1 MYFGNIN
8 VKDSLNCILAH
19 TIVVN
24 KKKFSKGSI
33 ITEIDKNYFIL
44 NKIKT
49 IVCAKLDKN
58 DFHEDEA
65 ANIIAENFK
74 NNSIATEK
82 AYTGRA
88 NILANK
94 SGLLVLD
101 EEKIH
106 NFNKISDEITIATLN
121 NNSTVKKGEMIAT
134 IKIISFAVKANFI
147 QIIKNSIYK
156 KAISINPY
164 INKKCALILTH
175 YKKKNVKLNAISER
189 RINERLKKLNCSLDV
204 IFNCEHDSKEIS
216 KNINIILKKKID
228 LIMILGSSAIV
239 DIKDKIPEAINF
251 SKGKII
257 RFGMPVDPG
266 NLLLLGKIKKTHV
279 IGLPGCARSPSL
291 NGFDWVL
298 EKVISGTNI
307 TKLNISNMGVGGL
320 LKTLNIRAKTDM
332 KSKNYNITNII
343 LAAGQSKRMQ
353 EINKLLI
360 KIDNQTMIEKI
371 IDTSLKSAANNT
383 IIVLGYENDILQ
395 KLLNKKNITTI
406 VNKDY
411 FKGQS
416 SSLQLG
422 ISALKEDC
430 DAAIV
435 ILGDMPD
442 ISSRLIDQLIENYS
456 PNDNKSI
463 VIPTY
468 KNKKG
473 NPVLIDREFFPDIL
487 SIKGDNGAKDI
498 IKANKKY
505 IREIPQKNSA
515 IVQDIDT
522 KEDLAN
528 YIKD

>member
-19 TIVVN
+19 TIVINN
-24 KKKFSKGSI
+24 KKFAKGTI
-33 ITEIDKNYFIL
+33 ITEKDKSYFIN

-49 IVCAKLDKN
+49 IVCAKLGKN
-58 DFHEDEA
+58 DFHEDKA
-65 ANIIAENFK
+65 ANIIAETFK
-74 NNSIATEK
+74 NNSIASEK

-94 SGLLVLD
+94 SGLLVID

-106 NFNKISDEITIATLN
+106 KFNNISDDITIATLN

-134 IKIISFAVKANFI
+134 IKIISFAVKDSFI
-147 QIIKNSIYK
+147 NKIKNSIYK
-156 KAISINPY
+156 KAILINPY

-175 YKKKNVKLNAISER
+175 HKKQNVKLNAISER
-189 RINERLKKLNCSLDV
+189 RINDRLKNLNCSLD
-204 IFNCEHDSKEIS
+204 IISNCEHDTKEIS
-216 KNINIILKKKID
+216 KNINIILKQKID
-228 LIMILGSSAIV
+228 LLLILGSSAIV
-239 DIKDKIPEAINF
+239 DIKDKIPEAINN
-251 SKGKII
+251 SKGKIV

-266 NLLLLGKIKKTHV
+266 NLLLLGKIKNTHV

-320 LKTLNIRAKTDM
+320 LKTLNVRAKIEK
-332 KSKNYNITNII
+332 KSKNYNVTNII
-343 LAAGQSKRMQ
+343 LAAGQSKRMHK
-353 EINKLLI
+353 INKLLI
-360 KIDNQTMIEKI
+360 KIANETIIEKI
-371 IDTSLKSAANNT
+371 VDNSLKSIANNT
-383 IIVLGYENDILQ
+383 IVVLGYESDILQ
-395 KLLNKKNITTI
+395 RLLNNKNITTI
-406 VNKDY
+406 VNKEY
-411 FKGQS
+411 LKGQS

-422 ISALKEDC
+422 ISALPEDC

-442 ISSRLIDQLIENYS
+442 ISPTLINQLIKNYN

-463 VIPTY
+463 IIPTY
-468 KNKKG
+468 KNRKG
-473 NPVLIDREFFPDIL
+473 NPVLIDREFFPEIL
-487 SIKGDNGAKDI
+487 SIKGDKGAKDI
-498 IKANKKY
+498 IEANKKY
-505 IREIPQKNSA
+505 ISEIPQKNSK
-515 IVQDIDT
+515 IIEDIDT

-528 YIKD
+528 YIKN